1 MPFAKKNCWVVV
13 TDGAG
18 YRIFSCSR
26 PGTSMIL
33 LEQRTFPDA
42 KKTSQEIGSD
52 RPGRYHGGHNSS
64 RHAFEN
70 RVDWHVQA
78 EREVA
83 REVAQ
88 LLNQRRRDKRFD
100 ELVLVAPPRALGD
113 MRSFL
118 NAKLFG
124 SKITEIDK
132 DLTHLT
138 KIEIEEYLDTRA

>member
-1 MPFAKKNCWVVV
+1 MPFAKKTCWVTI

-18 YRIFSCSR
+18 YRIFSCTR
-26 PGTSMIL
+26 PGASMTL
-33 LEQRTFPDA
+33 LEQRAFPDA
-42 KKTSQEIGSD
+42 KKTSKELGSD
-52 RPGRYHGGHNSS
+52 RPGRYRSGPGGAH
-64 RHAFEN
+64 HAFEN
-70 RVDWHVQA
+70 RIDWHVQA
-78 EREVA
+78 EREAA
-83 REVAQ
+83 RELAQ

-100 ELVLVAPPRALGD
+100 ELVLIAPPRALGD